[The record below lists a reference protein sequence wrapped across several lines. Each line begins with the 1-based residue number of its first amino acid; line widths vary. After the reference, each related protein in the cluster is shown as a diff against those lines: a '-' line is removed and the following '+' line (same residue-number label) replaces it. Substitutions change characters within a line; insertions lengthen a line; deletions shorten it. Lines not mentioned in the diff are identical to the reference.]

1 MKNAGKN
8 FLFFFY
14 LISGIILGSLI
25 AAAVKNTGWLSWLAF
40 GPTIGFGVPNPAV
53 LDLSVVMVSLGV
65 SFSITVAHIITIGIA
80 MALYYGFRKK

>member
-14 LISGIILGSLI
+14 LVSGIVVGSLI
-25 AAAVKNTGWLSWLAF
+25 AAAAKNAGWLSWLAF
-40 GPTIGFGVPNPAV
+40 GPTIGFGYPNPAV
-53 LDLSVVMVSLGV
+53 LDLSVLTVSLGI

-80 MALYYGFRKK
+80 MALYYGFRKR